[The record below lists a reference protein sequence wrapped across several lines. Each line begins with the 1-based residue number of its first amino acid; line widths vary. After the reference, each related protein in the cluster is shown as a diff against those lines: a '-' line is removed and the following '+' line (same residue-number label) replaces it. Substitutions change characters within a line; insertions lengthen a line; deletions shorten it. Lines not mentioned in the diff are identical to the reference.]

1 MRGSSKEFA
10 TYSRSGYLI
19 YYALRRMKNQI
30 SALDDDMT
38 TNRVNQ
44 FQQHAFS

>member
-1 MRGSSKEFA
+1 
-10 TYSRSGYLI
+10 
-19 YYALRRMKNQI
+19 MKNQI

-44 FQQHAFS
+44 FQQHAFRCPRKYLLIYYIGNSCKK

>member
-1 MRGSSKEFA
+1 MGVLQSLLPIQEVDIWYIMLSIEGKD
-10 TYSRSGYLI
+10 
-19 YYALRRMKNQI
+19 QI